1 MRKAWIAALKP
12 SLPPALGVLAVAWI
26 LLDIRDQARVE
37 NALAIVG
44 RIKAA
49 IQVEIGASEVYPHL
63 FGHALQRFQP
73 LW

>member
-1 MRKAWIAALKP
+1 MAALKRRLRP
-12 SLPPALGVLAVAWI
+12 RLVCLRLRGFS
-26 LLDIRDQARVE
+26 LDIRDQARVE

-49 IQVEIGASEVYPHL
+49 IEVEIGASEVQSHL
-63 FGHALQRFQP
+63 FGHPLQRFQP